1 LQPLVG
7 GSGTAGG
14 GSTTVN
20 GITFQGVNAS
30 SVPAPTLQTPVAGA
44 GVAIPT
50 NYFYVLGNSPPGTTT
65 AGTTT
70 PYENGP
76 LQPGTNI
83 PRGTYPPGV
92 PTHRFPPAPPP
103 SGAPVPAVIQS
114 LNLGTGF
121 DPLNGTAPTNLK
133 LYPGVL
139 PGIAAAS
146 TSTTTPPVTNYLW
159 KIPYP

>member
-1 LQPLVG
+1 
-7 GSGTAGG
+7 
-14 GSTTVN
+14 
-20 GITFQGVNAS
+20 
-30 SVPAPTLQTPVAGA
+30 
-44 GVAIPT
+44 
-50 NYFYVLGNSPPGTTT
+50 YFYVLGNSPPGTTT

-83 PRGTYPPGV
+83 PTGSYPTGVTTYTV
-92 PTHRFPPAPPP
+92 PPATPP

-159 KIPYP
+159 KIPYPAPVAGGVVPPLYYWACLRRPANPFAAVSQANPM